1 MGVRRHTAP
10 DPDAGRQGVSGVLSA
25 TFWFAIL
32 MFIPGYVIGSISSG
46 FLVGKIYRNVDLRRV
61 GSGSTGAT
69 NTLRSLGPGAALLVA
84 VLDIL
89 KGVAA
94 VWLAKLLV
102 PETTE
107 LSMFAQ
113 GAAAI
118 GAVAGHCWPLLL
130 EGRGGRGVAVG
141 FGAIMIIATQAWIVS
156 VAGFVLGLAVTRIVS
171 VASLSA
177 VVGALLGYAVLTM
190 IGVITPYAG
199 VVAFLVI
206 ATIIIVYR
214 HRANIGRL
222 LRGAEPRL
230 GGT

>member
-1 MGVRRHTAP
+1 MDSP
-10 DPDAGRQGVSGVLSA
+10 A
-25 TFWFAIL
+25 TFWFAL
-32 MFIPGYVIGSISSG
+32 LLVVPGYVIGSISSG
-46 FLVGKIYRNVDLRRV
+46 YLVGKIYRNVDLRRV

-89 KGVAA
+89 KGISA
-94 VWLAKLLV
+94 VWLAKALV
-102 PETTE
+102 SEPTE
-107 LSMFAQ
+107 LSMLAQ

-141 FGAIMIIATQAWIVS
+141 FGAIMLIATQAWMVS
-156 VAGFVLGLAVTRIVS
+156 VAGFVLGLVLTRIVS

-177 VVGALLGYAVLTM
+177 VAGALLGYAVLTRL
-190 IGVITPYAG
+190 GVITPHGGAI
-199 VVAFLVI
+199 AFLLVG
-206 ATIIIVYR
+206 AAIIVYR
-214 HRANIGRL
+214 HRANIDRL

-230 GGT
+230 GRT

>member
-1 MGVRRHTAP
+1 M
-10 DPDAGRQGVSGVLSA
+10 SGVLSA

-118 GAVAGHCWPLLL
+118 GAVAAYFLVGLAIPDADSPLRSL
-130 EGRGGRGVAVG
+130 VVVG
-141 FGAIMIIATQAWIVS
+141 MGSVVLGTVV
-156 VAGFVLGLAVTRIVS
+156 VAGLWLVRLPEIRDTVTGLR
-171 VASLSA
+171 
-177 VVGALLGYAVLTM
+177 
-190 IGVITPYAG
+190 
-199 VVAFLVI
+199 
-206 ATIIIVYR
+206 R
-214 HRANIGRL
+214 GRQ
-222 LRGAEPRL
+222 
-230 GGT
+230 

>member
-1 MGVRRHTAP
+1 
-10 DPDAGRQGVSGVLSA
+10 VSGDLSA
-25 TFWFAIL
+25 TFWFAVL
-32 MFIPGYVIGSISSG
+32 MLVPGYVIGSISSG
-46 FLVGKIYRNVDLRRV
+46 FLVGKVYRNVDLRRV

-89 KGVAA
+89 KGVSA
-94 VWLAKLLV
+94 VWLAKLLG
-102 PETTE
+102 PDTPE
-107 LSMFAQ
+107 LSMVAQ

-141 FGAIMIIATQAWIVS
+141 FGAIMIIATQAWV
-156 VAGFVLGLAVTRIVS
+156 VS

-177 VVGALLGYAVLTM
+177 VVGALLGYAVLTTL
-190 IGVITPYAG
+190 GVITPYGGAI
-199 VVAFLVI
+199 AFLLI
-206 ATIIIVYR
+206 AAVIIVYR

-222 LRGAEPRL
+222 LRGAEPKL
-230 GGT
+230 GRA

>member
-1 MGVRRHTAP
+1 MGLRRDAAQ
-10 DPDAGRQGVSGVLSA
+10 DPNAGRQGVIGDAST
-25 TFWFAIL
+25 TFWFALL

-69 NTLRSLGPGAALLVA
+69 NTLRALGPGAALLVA
-84 VLDIL
+84 ALDIL
-89 KGVAA
+89 KGVSA

-102 PETTE
+102 PEAPE
-107 LSMFAQ
+107 VSMVAQ

-141 FGAIMIIATQAWIVS
+141 FGAIMIIATQAWVVS
-156 VAGFVLGLAVTRIVS
+156 VAGFILGLVLTRIVS

-177 VVGALLGYAVLTM
+177 VVGALIGYAGLATL
-190 IGVITPYAG
+190 GVITPHVGA
-199 VVAFLVI
+199 VAFLLG
-206 ATIIIVYR
+206 AAAIIVYR
-214 HRANIGRL
+214 HRANIDRL
-222 LRGAEPRL
+222 LRGAEPKL
-230 GGT
+230 GQT